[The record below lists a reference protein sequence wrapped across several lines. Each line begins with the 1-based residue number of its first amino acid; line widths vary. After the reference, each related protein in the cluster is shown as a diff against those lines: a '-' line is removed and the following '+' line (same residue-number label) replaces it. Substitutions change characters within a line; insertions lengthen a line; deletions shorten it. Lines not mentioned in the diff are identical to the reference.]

1 MAKSKK
7 RRVTRVGPKHRLWI
21 TIEQDT
27 FEALQASGEKLGY
40 SISALAQRVII
51 RGVAAG
57 LIEDAS
63 PTPIEVCYQL
73 SDDLYGTMKEL
84 TKILS
89 DRVDLREH
97 MMATQQ
103 QVIGRQID
111 TITGQAIVIA
121 NYEKD
126 EKDRLENEAVQT
138 EAPD

>member
-1 MAKSKK
+1 
-7 RRVTRVGPKHRLWI
+7 
-21 TIEQDT
+21 
-27 FEALQASGEKLGY
+27 
-40 SISALAQRVII
+40 
-51 RGVAAG
+51 
-57 LIEDAS
+57 
-63 PTPIEVCYQL
+63 
-73 SDDLYGTMKEL
+73 MKEL